1 MSANIDQLAPTR
13 SLIDLSR
20 YSDNDFGLH
29 DFDLC
34 ELFDDL
40 ILAEYLD
47 QSDDGETIMRDGVLV
62 PTNAVTRAWRI
73 GRVILAGR
81 KCDNVKPGDQ
91 IMFPHDKGIPV
102 KGITV
107 EGHGELKH
115 GIFLNE
121 ERLFGVVKAKE

>member
-1 MSANIDQLAPTR
+1 
-13 SLIDLSR
+13 
-20 YSDNDFGLH
+20 LH

-47 QSDDGETIMRDGVLV
+47 QSEDGETIMRDGVLV

-81 KCDNVKPGDQ
+81 GCKNVKAGDE
-91 IMFPHDKGIPV
+91 IMFPHDKGIPI
-102 KGITV
+102 KSITV
-107 EGHGELKH
+107 KGHGELRF

-121 ERLFGVVKAKE
+121 ERLFGVVKKKK

>member
-29 DFDLC
+29 DFNLC
-34 ELFDDL
+34 RLFDDL
-40 ILAEYLD
+40 ILAEYID

-73 GRVILAGR
+73 GRVILAGSGC
-81 KCDNVKPGDQ
+81 KNVSVGDE
-91 IMFPHDKGIPV
+91 IMFPHDKGLPV
-102 KGITV
+102 KSIEV
-107 EGHGELKH
+107 DGHGELKY
-115 GIFLNE
+115 GVFLNE
-121 ERLFGVVKAKE
+121 ERLFGVVKRKE